1 MSAIVM
7 RMSAENG
14 APYEMAMT
22 AIASTPLTSR
32 ASDCAEVHMKSPYA
46 DRHNVD
52 MHPTRR
58 ERHARAAA
66 ALAACSDVELSALL
80 GDAGS
85 GTTGVGGSSTVLEVD
100 GVAVFV
106 KRIPLTDRERAHPGS
121 TADLFG
127 LPLTCQ
133 YGLHPLPGPSF
144 GAWREL
150 AANRLV
156 TAGVLAGRTEAFA
169 LLHHARV
176 LPGRPPIAAEHRDVD
191 AVVAQF
197 GGDPA
202 VRTRFEE
209 LAAATSSLVL
219 FLEHLPDA
227 LPRWLQHPRDR
238 AGTLEWQLGEITDF
252 LRRQGLLH
260 MDGHFGNLR
269 ADDEQIYLID
279 LGLAI
284 ADSFELSAAERDFV
298 DRHRGHDADYASMRL
313 VNWLVTTVCQVP
325 PPTHGGPTERN
336 ALVRRCAD
344 GDIPADAPP
353 AIARILA
360 RHAPA
365 AAAMNDLH
373 WRIVAGETDAQYR
386 GSAG

>member
-1 MSAIVM
+1 
-7 RMSAENG
+7 
-14 APYEMAMT
+14 
-22 AIASTPLTSR
+22 
-32 ASDCAEVHMKSPYA
+32 
-46 DRHNVD
+46 
-52 MHPTRR
+52 MHPPRVD
-58 ERHARAAA
+58 RHARVSA
-66 ALAACSDVELSALL
+66 ALAACSDSELSAQLE
-80 GDAGS
+80 DAGS
-85 GTTGVGGSSTVLEVD
+85 GTIGAGGSSAVLEVD
-100 GVAVFV
+100 GAAVFA
-106 KRIPLTDRERAHPGS
+106 KRIPLTDRERDHPGS
-121 TADLFG
+121 TANLFD
-127 LPLTCQ
+127 LPLSCQ
-133 YGLHPLPGPSF
+133 YGLHPLAGPGF

-176 LPGRPPIAAEHRDVD
+176 LPGRPPIATEHRDID

-209 LAAATSSLVL
+209 LADATSSLVL

-227 LPRWLQHPRDR
+227 LPQWLQHPRDR
-238 AGTLEWQLGEITDF
+238 SETLERQLGEITGF
-252 LRRQGLLH
+252 LRRQGLMH

-284 ADSFELSAAERDFV
+284 ADSFELTAAERDFV

-313 VNWLVTTVCQVP
+313 VNWLVTTVCEVP
-325 PPTHGGPTERN
+325 TAMDRGPAERN